1 MSNWKTAW
9 ALCWPALAVA
19 APLYAERVA
28 LVIGNGAYRGGEIAE
43 LANPGNDARAVA
55 GKLRGLGFAVV
66 QGLDLDEDAFWAKVE
81 EFAARTK
88 GAEAALLFYAG
99 HGVQVDGENYL
110 IPVDAG
116 SLESKAD
123 LRRATL
129 KLDDVLEMMGGEK
142 NLVFLDACRNN
153 PLGRGLRS
161 RGNGQGMAAVSV
173 ESLGREFLIAY
184 AAAKGQTAADGE
196 GGNSP
201 YTQALLKH
209 LGTPGVS
216 VDDMLTKVTREVA
229 ALTGRKQI
237 PWKNSSLE
245 ELFYFAPGAVGPI
258 TDPVGG
264 GRIGRSG
271 WGRGMRRGVVE
282 VELGSGEGFEGQGDG
297 EGVHHRSRELSRR
310 RRTGGC
316 GEESV
321 GRAGKGAQSGRR
333 GGACGSGEESGR
345 RGGGEGAGGVETSGG
360 QTGADCAE
368 CPQMVVIPAGSFEMG
383 SPESEEGRYA
393 NEGPAHRVEIGEPL
407 AVGVYEV
414 TRDEYGAFV
423 SETGHAGGTSC
434 WVFTGSE
441 WKEREGAGW
450 RNPGYSQTGREP
462 VVCVNWEDA
471 QAYVGWLSG
480 KTGEWY
486 RLLSEAEWEYAARGG
501 SGTRYW
507 WGDEIGSGRAN
518 CEGCGSRWDDKQT
531 APVGSF
537 RANGYGLYDVHG
549 NVWEWMQD
557 CWNDNY
563 GGAPTDGKVWKSG
576 DCSHRVL
583 RGGSWDFNPRCLR
596 SAYRSGGVTVSASAT
611 SAFVL
616 PGRSGRESLPLYLV
630 RAEWR

>member
-1 MSNWKTAW
+1 MSNRKAAW
-9 ALCWPALAVA
+9 ALSWLALVMAG
-19 APLYAERVA
+19 PLAGERVA

-245 ELFYFAPGAVGPI
+245 ELFYFAPGVVGPI

-264 GRIGRSG
+264 GVSG
-271 WGRGMRRGVVE
+271 GPVGGGGCD
-282 VELGSGEGFEGQGDG
+282 VELLKLSWAAAKDSGD
-297 EGVHHRSRELSRR
+297 
-310 RRTGGC
+310 
-316 GEESV
+316 EETV
-321 GRAGKGAQSGRR
+321 KAFITDH
-333 GGACGSGEESGR
+333 ESCR
-345 RGGGEGAGGVETSGG
+345 GAGALVAAARNLLEELEQGPTLKAGDRFR
-360 QTGADCAE
+360 DCAE
-368 CPQMVVIPAGSFEMG
+368 CPQMVVIPAGSFMMG
-383 SPESEEGRYA
+383 SPESEEGRNDY
-393 NEGPAHRVEIGEPL
+393 EGPEHRVEIREPF
-407 AVGVYEV
+407 AVGAYEV
-414 TRDEYGAFV
+414 TRDEYGTFV
-423 SETGHAGGTSC
+423 EETGHAGGPGC
-434 WVFTGSE
+434 YVWTGSE
-441 WKEREGAGW
+441 WKEQEGVGW
-450 RNPGYSQTGREP
+450 RNPGYSQTGRNP
-462 VVCVNWEDA
+462 VACVNWEDA
-471 QAYVGWLSG
+471 RAYVEWLSR
-480 KTGEWY
+480 KTGERY
-486 RLLSEAEWEYAARGG
+486 RLLSEAEWEYAARA
-501 SGTRYW
+501 GTRTRYSF
-507 WGDEIGSGRAN
+507 GDDITPNDANYGNIRKTQPAGSY
-518 CEGCGSRWDDKQT
+518 
-531 APVGSF
+531 
-537 RANGYGLYDVHG
+537 RANGYGLYDMHG
-549 NVWEWMQD
+549 NVYEWVED
-557 CWNDNY
+557 CWNGSY
-563 GGAPTDGKVWKSG
+563 RGAPTDGKAWESG
-576 DCSHRVL
+576 DCSRRVL
-583 RGGSWDFNPRCLR
+583 RGGSWYSFPRNLR
-596 SAYRSGGVTVSASAT
+596 SANRSWDDTGYRGSNDGFRVARTLG
-611 SAFVL
+611 
-616 PGRSGRESLPLYLV
+616 P
-630 RAEWR
+630 